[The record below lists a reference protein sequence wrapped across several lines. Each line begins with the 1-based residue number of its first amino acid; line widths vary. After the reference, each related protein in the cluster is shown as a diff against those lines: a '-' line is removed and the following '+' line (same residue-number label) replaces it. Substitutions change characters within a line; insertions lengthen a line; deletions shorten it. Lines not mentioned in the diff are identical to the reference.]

1 VGNTSVTTGTDGS
14 FIVRDLPAG
23 PLTLSTMPSR
33 PLPPDL
39 SGPSGKI
46 NLSADPIQIEN
57 VTIVISNPVLLQYL
71 LPYRDISTTSK

>member
-1 VGNTSVTTGTDGS
+1 VTTSSDGS

-23 PLTLSTMPSR
+23 PLTLSTMSAR

-39 SGPSGKI
+39 AAPSGTI
-46 NLSADPIQIEN
+46 NLSAEPIQVEN
-57 VTIVISNPVLLQYL
+57 VTIVISNPALLQYL